1 MRDTSGSS
9 LTNLSQIIT
18 RPSITIGAVVLGLWL
33 LYDLYRTNT
42 RYGED
47 VLMSSREG
55 EIEDEMVIE
64 EPAALGGTP

>member
-1 MRDTSGSS
+1 MASVFKS
-9 LTNLSQIIT
+9 LEYASWAI
-18 RPSITIGAVVLGLWL
+18 SVVLGLLL

-42 RYGED
+42 SYSED
-47 VLMSSREG
+47 ILMSSREG

>member
-1 MRDTSGSS
+1 MASTFRTLEMISWAIS
-9 LTNLSQIIT
+9 
-18 RPSITIGAVVLGLWL
+18 VVLGLWL
-33 LYDLYRTNT
+33 LVDLFRTNS

-64 EPAALGGTP
+64 EPALGGGA

>member
-1 MRDTSGSS
+1 MAS
-9 LTNLSQIIT
+9 LFKSLEYASWAI
-18 RPSITIGAVVLGLWL
+18 SVGLGLLL

-42 RYGED
+42 SYSED

-64 EPAALGGTP
+64 EPAALRGTL

>member
-1 MRDTSGSS
+1 MGGVFKS
-9 LTNLSQIIT
+9 LELASWAV
-18 RPSITIGAVVLGLWL
+18 SIVLGLWL

-47 VLMSSREG
+47 ILMSSREG

-64 EPAALGGTP
+64 EPAALGGHS

>member
-1 MRDTSGSS
+1 MASVFRS
-9 LTNLSQIIT
+9 LEYASWAI
-18 RPSITIGAVVLGLWL
+18 SVVLGLLL

-42 RYGED
+42 SYSED

-55 EIEDEMVIE
+55 EIEDEMMIE

>member
-1 MRDTSGSS
+1 MSRVFRS
-9 LTNLSQIIT
+9 LELASWLA
-18 RPSITIGAVVLGLWL
+18 SVVLGLWL